1 LILDIR
7 QKKEEM
13 GIEIVY
19 INERNNNIEN
29 KPGILYNDTVDQL
42 KGM

>member
-1 LILDIR
+1 LFDIR

-13 GIEIVY
+13 EIESAY
-19 INERNNNIEN
+19 INEINMEN
-29 KPGILYNDTVDQL
+29 KQGILYNDTVDQL